1 MTEWV
6 RDAIG
11 QGGYLAVFV
20 LMFAETVFPPIPSE
34 LIMSLTGFAAAAGK
48 MSLGIAI
55 LAGTAGAML
64 GNIAWYLFARA
75 LGLDRLRPLI
85 DRHGRWLTM
94 DWREI
99 ERCERWFA
107 RRRGLFVGIGR
118 MLPSMRSLISVPAG
132 LVRMRFLPFLLWSS
146 LGTLGWTAML
156 AFAGWILG
164 TRFGTMET
172 LISIGSTVMIVAMA
186 SYYLWRV
193 ATWRP
198 H

>member
-1 MTEWV
+1 
-6 RDAIG
+6 
-11 QGGYLAVFV
+11 VFV

-107 RRRGLFVGIGR
+107 RRDGLFVGIGR

-132 LVRMRFLPFLLWSS
+132 LVRMRFLPFLIWSS
-146 LGTLGWTAML
+146 IGTLGWTAML